1 MNAPAP
7 VNRVYRTK
15 LWHLALAFAIL
26 PYGFFSLLT
35 EFRKMPSA
43 EGRFDATDVVLGII
57 SVAIGVYLTIR
68 FFSFRVTFTLDA
80 VEQSNIFNS
89 KRLPYSAIR
98 GRREYVV
105 RGGEDGG
112 ETRYLKLEPNDD
124 RFPTLD
130 FMKAYNFDDAFYSW
144 FNQLPDLDEED
155 KTRPKTSNF
164 GLV

>member
-1 MNAPAP
+1 MQHWLM
-7 VNRVYRTK
+7 V
-15 LWHLALAFAIL
+15 LALSFLAVGSLFLFTEIRNLLLGELEWKPMNIFVGVVFFAVGL
-26 PYGFFSLLT
+26 F
-35 EFRKMPSA
+35 
-43 EGRFDATDVVLGII
+43 
-57 SVAIGVYLTIR
+57 LTIR
-68 FFSFRVTFTLDA
+68 FYSSRVTFTSDA

-112 ETRYLKLEPNDD
+112 ETRYLKLESNDD
-124 RFPTLD
+124 RLPALD
-130 FMKAYNFDDAFYSW
+130 FIKAYNFDDAFYSW
-144 FNQLPDLDEED
+144 FNRLPDLDEKN